1 MRFRVDGTV
10 ATVDLHGV
18 YQRDAIDLLT
28 GWLNQAPPQVAE
40 LRVIHGYQRG
50 TVLRDTIREE
60 FTHPRVK
67 SILPGWNPGETRLIL
82 RTGKSLKR
90 KTFGPI

>member
-40 LRVIHGYQRG
+40 LRVIHGYHQG
-50 TVLRDTIREE
+50 TEIRDMVREE
-60 FTHPRVK
+60 YQNHPKVIRMET
-67 SILPGWNPGETRLIL
+67 SHPGETDLVL
-82 RTGKSLKR
+82 RE
-90 KTFGPI
+90 F